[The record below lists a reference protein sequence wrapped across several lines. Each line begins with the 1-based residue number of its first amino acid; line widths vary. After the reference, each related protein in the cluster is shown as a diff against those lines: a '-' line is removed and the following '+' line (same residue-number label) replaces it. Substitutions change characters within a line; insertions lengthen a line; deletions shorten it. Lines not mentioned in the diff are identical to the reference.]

1 MFFILCKV
9 YSTVLDIW
17 TINKL
22 LLLLTG
28 NISSRFYQNPEV
40 FAKEFLEETFHWMYM
55 SLELKKKHHV
65 MQNYFIIKSELLCY
79 K

>member
-40 FAKEFLEETFHWMYM
+40 FAKEFLEKRF
-55 SLELKKKHHV
+55 LGCICL
-65 MQNYFIIKSELLCY
+65 
-79 K
+79 